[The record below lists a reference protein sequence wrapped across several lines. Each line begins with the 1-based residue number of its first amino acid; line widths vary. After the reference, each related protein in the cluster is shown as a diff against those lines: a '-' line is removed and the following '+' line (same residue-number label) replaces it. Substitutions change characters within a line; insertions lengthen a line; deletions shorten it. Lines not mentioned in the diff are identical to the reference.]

1 MSRGPVVVLDFGAQY
16 NQLIARR
23 IREAEV
29 FCEVVPAETAAS
41 DVLARHPSALVL
53 SGGPASVYEPG
64 APTVDPVLL
73 TAGIPVLGICYGMQ
87 IMARVLGGE
96 VRAAPRRE
104 YGRAT
109 LSVKEPS
116 PLFAGVPTET
126 EVWMS
131 HGDVVTGLPPGFRVL
146 AESQA
151 APIAAMADPS
161 RQLYGVQFHPEVRHT
176 PHGFTVL
183 KNFLFEIAG
192 LAPDWRPADFVEE
205 AVAAIARQVGDR
217 HALVALSGGV
227 DSAVAAALAERALGP
242 RLHAILVDHG
252 LLREGEVEEVRRAF
266 PHLDLEV
273 VDARAAFLAA
283 LEGVAD
289 PEAKRKI
296 IGREFIRAFER
307 AARRRDDVEVLV
319 QGTVYPDVI
328 ESGGGRA
335 ATIKSHHNVGGL
347 PEDLAFEL
355 VEPLRWLF
363 KDEVRRVG
371 EILGLP
377 PALVWRHP
385 FPGPGLAVRVLGP
398 VTEEKLAQVRA
409 ADRILR
415 QEITA
420 AGLDRALWQVFAVLL
435 DVRSVGVMGDRRT
448 YGRPVVIRAVE
459 SDDGMTADWAR
470 LDPELLDRIAR
481 RIVGEVPGINRVV
494 YDITSKP
501 PGTIEW
507 E

>member
-1 MSRGPVVVLDFGAQY
+1 MTGPVVVVDFGAQY

-29 FCEVVPAETAAS
+29 FCEVVPADTPVAAI
-41 DVLARHPSALVL
+41 LAKHPSALVL

-64 APTVDPVLL
+64 APTVDPALL
-73 TAGIPVLGICYGMQ
+73 EAGVPVLGICYGMQ
-87 IMARVLGGE
+87 IMAHVLGAE
-96 VRAAPRRE
+96 VRPAPRRE
-104 YGRAT
+104 YGRAVLKLT
-109 LSVKEPS
+109 ESS
-116 PLFAGVPTET
+116 PLFCDVPDESV
-126 EVWMS
+126 VWMS
-131 HGDVVTGLPPGFRVL
+131 HGDVVVGLPPGFRVL
-146 AESQA
+146 AESPA
-151 APIAAMADPS
+151 APIAAMADPV
-161 RQLYGVQFHPEVRHT
+161 RRLYGVQFHPEVRHT
-176 PHGFTVL
+176 SYGMAVL
-183 KNFLFEIAG
+183 KNFLFRIAD
-192 LAPDWRPADFVEE
+192 LRPNWRPADFVEE
-205 AVAAIARQVGDR
+205 TVAAIARQVGHR

-227 DSAVAAALAERALGP
+227 DSAVAAALAARALGS

-252 LLREGEVEEVRRAF
+252 LMREGEVEEVRAAF

-273 VDARAAFLAA
+273 VDARAEFLAA
-283 LEGVAD
+283 LAGVSD

-307 AARRRDDVEVLV
+307 AARRRRGVEVLV

-347 PEDLAFEL
+347 PDDLQFEL

-371 EILGLP
+371 ELLGLP

-385 FPGPGLAVRVLGP
+385 FPGPGLAVRILGP

-415 QEITA
+415 QEVTA
-420 AGLDRALWQVFAVLL
+420 AGLDRSLWQVFAVLL
-435 DVRSVGVMGDRRT
+435 DVRSVGVMGDQRT
-448 YGRPVVIRAVE
+448 YGRPIVIRAVE

-470 LDPELLDRIAR
+470 LDYDLLDRIAR
-481 RIVGEVPGINRVV
+481 RIVGEVAGVNRVV